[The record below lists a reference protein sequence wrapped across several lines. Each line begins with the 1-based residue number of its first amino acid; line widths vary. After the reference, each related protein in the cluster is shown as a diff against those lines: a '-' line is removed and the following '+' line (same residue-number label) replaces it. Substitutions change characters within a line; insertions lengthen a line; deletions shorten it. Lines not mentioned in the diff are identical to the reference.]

1 MYISYLG
8 NLNLHIDTCMK
19 LYFLLYQPFE
29 EKYNCSSSS
38 LSCALSPSL
47 FLSLFLSLTHTPL
60 VSFSQTSLA
69 RISQPRFLFCTAFTF
84 HPMSKCSWP
93 FTPDLSPHFLVILLT
108 LSFRRCATYFYI
120 KFITFRLIFSRVLYT
135 VQLNKEAL

>member
-19 LYFLLYQPFE
+19 LYFLLYRPFE

-38 LSCALSPSL
+38 LSCV
-47 FLSLFLSLTHTPL
+47 LSLPHSRTHTPL
-60 VSFSQTSLA
+60 VSFSQIPFA
-69 RISQPRFLFCTAFTF
+69 GISQPRFLFCTAFTF
-84 HPMSKCSWP
+84 HPMSKYSWP

>member
-1 MYISYLG
+1 MHEIV
-8 NLNLHIDTCMK
+8 
-19 LYFLLYQPFE
+19 F
-29 EKYNCSSSS
+29 SS
-38 LSCALSPSL
+38 LSTFRRKVQLLVFKFKLCSLSPSL
-47 FLSLFLSLTHTPL
+47 SLSHTHSPRWIL
-60 VSFSQTSLA
+60 LDPFCWNLLAPFS
-69 RISQPRFLFCTAFTF
+69 FCTAFTF

-135 VQLNKEAL
+135 V

>member
-38 LSCALSPSL
+38 LSCALSLISPPPSL
-47 FLSLFLSLTHTPL
+47 SRTHTPL
-60 VSFSQTSLA
+60 VGFSQIPFA